1 MKTVSALGMTV
12 TIMAALALGSQAPR
26 LLREWRGNA
35 RSGDFR
41 VHLAGQPARLTLYG
55 TSTCPHCAEARAWL
69 SASGIAFNDRVI
81 NTTPEA
87 AAMYEQLGENSVPVL
102 VAQDRLIVGFNA
114 ADYAA
119 LAKASPSKEKK

>member
-12 TIMAALALGSQAPR
+12 TIVAALALGSQAPR

-55 TSTCPHCAEARAWL
+55 TSTCPYCAAARAWL
-69 SASGIAFNDRVI
+69 RGAGIAFNDRVI
-81 NTTPEA
+81 DTTPEA
-87 AAMYEQLGENSVPVL
+87 GAMYEKLGETSVPVL
-102 VAQDRLIVGFNA
+102 VAEDRLIIGFNA

-119 LAKASPSKEKK
+119 LAHASPSLEKP